1 MSDALPDPTSW
12 VCPLPLRETKRIVLG
27 HGGGGI
33 LSEELIE
40 NLFLP
45 AFGSSGGPSRDSA
58 VLEAFGGRLA
68 LTTDS
73 YVVHPLFFPGGNIGD
88 LAVNGTINDLACS
101 GAQPIGLTAGFILE
115 EGLEVEVLGAIAQ
128 AMGRAA
134 ADAGVGILTGD
145 TKVVGRG
152 GADGLFVNT
161 AGVGIIP
168 DGVRIGPE
176 QARPGD
182 HVIVSGKIG
191 EHGVAIMSVRE
202 GIDFGTTV
210 TTDSA
215 PLHRLVAAMLAAVYD
230 PNVIRALRDPTRG
243 GLVAATVEIA
253 RTSRVGVELDEVR
266 ERHETWVTPEPID
279 CAMMRVEPGRVA
291 AVRFAV
297 EGIRAGTPVIVMEHV
312 NRLTQAAA
320 PHWPYPPEGRGGVH
334 RVVVTGRPGVE
345 LNAHVGSGDID
356 QNEGGVIATAAKVV
370 NAIAAVCAAPPGMPS
385 LRDLPIAQVHGLMR

>member
-1 MSDALPDPTSW
+1 MPDPANW
-12 VCPLPLRETKRIVLG
+12 VCPLPLRETSRIVLG

-45 AFGSSGGPSRDSA
+45 AFGSTGGPSRDSA
-58 VLEAFGGRLA
+58 VLAVHGGRIA

-73 YVVHPLFFPGGNIGD
+73 YVVNPLFFPGGNIGD

-115 EGLEVEVLGAIAQ
+115 EGLELEVLGAVAD

-134 ADAGVGILTGD
+134 ASAGVGIVTGD

-161 AGVGIIP
+161 AGVGVIP
-168 DGVRIGPE
+168 DGVDIGP
-176 QARPGD
+176 QRARPGD
-182 HVIVSGKIG
+182 HVIVSGNIG

-215 PLHRLVAAMLAAVYD
+215 PLHRMVAAMLESVDD
-230 PNVIRALRDPTRG
+230 PNVIHALRDPTRG
-243 GLVAATVEIA
+243 GLVAAVVEMPDAAYAAGA
-253 RTSRVGVELDEVR
+253 R
-266 ERHETWVTPEPID
+266 
-279 CAMMRVEPGRVA
+279 
-291 AVRFAV
+291 
-297 EGIRAGTPVIVMEHV
+297 
-312 NRLTQAAA
+312 
-320 PHWPYPPEGRGGVH
+320 RGW
-334 RVVVTGRPGVE
+334 
-345 LNAHVGSGDID
+345 
-356 QNEGGVIATAAKVV
+356 
-370 NAIAAVCAAPPGMPS
+370 
-385 LRDLPIAQVHGLMR
+385 